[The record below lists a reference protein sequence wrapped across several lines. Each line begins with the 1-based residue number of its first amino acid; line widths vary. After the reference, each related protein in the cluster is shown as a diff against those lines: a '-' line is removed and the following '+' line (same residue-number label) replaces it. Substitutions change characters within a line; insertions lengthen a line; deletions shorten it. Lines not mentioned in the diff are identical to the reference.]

1 METSDQPD
9 PSLAPAAGGRAKV
22 VFLYQWEEQRK
33 QTFRCQAVCGRIV
46 SDCSWCRRPTAFSK
60 TKNPGGDRAAVDS
73 DIWFSLAGCESGP
86 GRSTVLLPAGES
98 PLTAA
103 SAPDSA
109 GRVGLRLTVEDVDKS
124 CDAAADRDRRVTPP
138 APP

>member
-1 METSDQPD
+1 M
-9 PSLAPAAGGRAKV
+9 
-22 VFLYQWEEQRK
+22 
-33 QTFRCQAVCGRIV
+33 
-46 SDCSWCRRPTAFSK
+46 
-60 TKNPGGDRAAVDS
+60 DS

-86 GRSTVLLPAGES
+86 GGSTVLLPAGES

-124 CDAAADRDRRVTPP
+124 CDAAADRDRRV
-138 APP
+138 APRPTLKNLYSDYERAEETTAARGQRGLDGAAAAAATSRLIT